1 MEGSGVVCRVCL
13 NGGLWGGVECVGVE
27 SYGAVWGV
35 REWRVMGRCG
45 MCGCGELWGCVGC
58 VCEWRVMGRCGMCVG
73 GGLWDCVECVWVVGY
88 GALWSTVC
96 VRVVSDAAV

>member
-45 MCGCGELWGCVGC
+45 MC
-58 VCEWRVMGRCGMCVG
+58 VG